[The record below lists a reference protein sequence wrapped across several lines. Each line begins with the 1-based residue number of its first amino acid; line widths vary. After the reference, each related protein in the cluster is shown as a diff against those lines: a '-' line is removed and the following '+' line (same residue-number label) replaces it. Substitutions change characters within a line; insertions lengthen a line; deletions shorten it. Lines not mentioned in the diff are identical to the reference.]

1 MRQPGAGKQVGV
13 SKTPGGLLVSAVL
26 PHRIL
31 ICPSDWDRLSAAYAR
46 LKGSTHRD
54 KIEVLQKL
62 SVRLSKLHLS
72 FEVPRAQAQDAP
84 RWHYEMEVMFGA
96 LHGLDFVH
104 VTAGLLADHM
114 VDRHFGVDS
123 CDDECEGGRLCHQY
137 ASLEHRF
144 QEKLALRVEELLD
157 HKVFA
162 ALWDL
167 FDEGILGA
175 VIDVQVAIS
184 EVHVKLVG
192 SLQLKQKFGGK
203 WMELVD
209 ARVRALL
216 ERHTAG
222 HSPIYRVQKMDG
234 NSGCA
239 LLFADQ
245 HPPHFSPL
253 ARQAFGEQAA
263 QGVHGRRRARIPFSE
278 AQRANM
284 QAEILKS
291 VDKGSWSE
299 SIRSAKMRDDGEELD
314 ESSIRDVEELDS
326 DHGSHAGGDSISVA
340 ASPTSDLSVD
350 SLDFLS
356 PLGSPTCTRE
366 TETTVFS
373 EMDTLLPAMD
383 TSDW

>member
-1 MRQPGAGKQVGV
+1 MIWVSSGVCAAGDTQETLLNLSQALVQLRGSDRGVAEAPGAIGDAPQLARL
-13 SKTPGGLLVSAVL
+13 TRT
-26 PHRIL
+26 PHRE
-31 ICPSDWDRLSAAYAR
+31 PPQ
-46 LKGSTHRD
+46 KVD
-54 KIEVLQKL
+54 KAGGGDNPEGATDTRVGN
-62 SVRLSKLHLS
+62 SS
-72 FEVPRAQAQDAP
+72 RA
-84 RWHYEMEVMFGA
+84 
-96 LHGLDFVH
+96 
-104 VTAGLLADHM
+104 
-114 VDRHFGVDS
+114 S
-123 CDDECEGGRLCHQY
+123 GGRLGMGDSAA
-137 ASLEHRF
+137 ASEGGAD
-144 QEKLALRVEELLD
+144 EAALQAQR
-157 HKVFA
+157 KRPRA

-291 VDKGSWSE
+291 VDKGSWPRSNSHRRVQDLSRFCSAVGETPDRAHRLFRSE